1 MKSPTSPN
9 VKSGSELPLLGS
21 LLIQSRAGDK
31 LYSQ

>member
-9 VKSGSELPLLGS
+9 VKSGSEPSLLGS
-21 LLIQSRAGDK
+21 LLIQSRAGDE